1 MKAPFPDNEAER
13 LACLYRLDV
22 LDTPPEQAFD
32 ELVQLAAM
40 ICNVP
45 VAVVSLV
52 DEKRQWFKAAV
63 GLDSYE
69 TSRDLAFCAHAI
81 LDPNQVMVVED
92 ATLDPRFIDNC
103 LVTQAPGIRFYAGA
117 PLRVSEGIAL
127 GTLCII
133 DWVPRKLSPQDK
145 LTLEL
150 LARQVERLFLLHQR
164 NTQIRHQAE
173 QFEVLSN
180 AAPLL
185 VGELDAQQR
194 YIFVNHKYKKWFGLE
209 PEQLLGRTP
218 VEIGGE
224 NAYIQFQSHLS
235 HCYGSGE
242 RVSFECWVNDDLYL
256 KITFIPVK
264 HQEQVKGVFVLGTD
278 VSHLKRHE
286 RELEHERASLASV
299 ISGTDAGTWRW
310 NVQTGETQFNDRWTS
325 MLGYRLD
332 ELDAR
337 SVVTWRELLHPDDR
351 EKVKQVL
358 DRYFAGELSNY
369 ESKFRMRHKDGHW
382 VWIQSRGRITD
393 YTADGQPEWMS
404 GTHLDI
410 TLAEESLHAMV
421 QSQKKLASLYNLSPV
436 AITLNRMATGEFI
449 ECNPEFCKLTGYTR
463 EELAGM
469 SYWQLTPKEYRLD
482 ESEQLEALHISGR
495 YGPYEKHYIH
505 KNGQLVAVLL
515 NGVVI
520 EGENGER
527 QIWSIVQDITE
538 RKRIEQMKNDFVST
552 ISHELRTPLTAISGA
567 LGVVVSGMLG
577 ELPETVKNMLTIAH
591 KNSLRLTL
599 LINDL
604 LDMEKLL
611 AGKMEFELR
620 VQPLLPIVQQSLEGN
635 SSYADT
641 FGVGLVLQT
650 DLTNEQVLIDAQR
663 LQQVLANLIS
673 NAVKFS
679 SSQGQVEIV
688 VNRQHNHVKIAVVD
702 HGPGVSEEFRTR
714 IFQKFSQ
721 ADSSDSRR
729 RGGTGLGL
737 AISKAFVER
746 MQGTIGFDSEPGKGA
761 TFYAIFPLHERAE

>member
-224 NAYIQFQSHLS
+224 HAYIQFQSHLS

-641 FGVGLVLQT
+641 FGVRLVLQT